1 MEKNGTK
8 FKSVHAIFG
17 QSIERQKEG
26 IANVTMHTEVI
37 SKEEENQLWET
48 NAMGLDN
55 SKALLRAVFYLNGWN
70 FVIRGG

>member
-1 MEKNGTK
+1 
-8 FKSVHAIFG
+8 
-17 QSIERQKEG
+17 
-26 IANVTMHTEVI
+26 MHTEVI